1 MSSPDGLTGECRLTG
16 GTSAGRAAE
25 DEPGLVAR
33 ARVGDT
39 TALDELYRRHRD
51 YVYTLCLNLCGDR
64 EEAQDLL
71 QETFVRAWRGVS
83 KFAGR
88 STLSTWL
95 YRIAVNVAHD
105 ARQRRHSGRAP
116 APANSGGDQETV
128 DHVRAVLGR
137 LRPAHRAVLVL
148 RYSMSLSHQEIA
160 DCLKWSVSRAKVTL
174 HRAKRAFRDEYLRAT
189 DRDEVEA

>member
-1 MSSPDGLTGECRLTG
+1 MASPDGVTRELAVAAR
-16 GTSAGRAAE
+16 TSGRAAE

-33 ARVGDT
+33 ARAGDT

-105 ARQRRHSGRAP
+105 ARGRR
-116 APANSGGDQETV
+116 NSDRVPVPVNPSSDHETV

-174 HRAKRAFRDEYLRAT
+174 HRAKRAFKEEYVRAAGG
-189 DRDEVEA
+189 DEVEA

>member
-1 MSSPDGLTGECRLTG
+1 MTSPDGVTGELRLAG
-16 GTSAGRAAE
+16 GKSAGRPAE

-33 ARVGDT
+33 AREGDT

-64 EEAQDLL
+64 EEAHDLL
-71 QETFVRAWRGVS
+71 QETFVRAWRGLG

-88 STLSTWL
+88 STVSTWL

-105 ARQRRHSGRAP
+105 ASRRRCSGRVP
-116 APANSGGDQETV
+116 VPANPGGDQEMV
-128 DHVRAVLGR
+128 DHVRAVLAR

-160 DCLKWSVSRAKVTL
+160 GCLKWSVSRAKVTL
-174 HRAKRAFRDEYLRAT
+174 HRAKRAFREEYLRAA

>member
-1 MSSPDGLTGECRLTG
+1 MTSPDGLTGELGLTG
-16 GTSAGRAAE
+16 GSSPGRAAE

-33 ARVGDT
+33 ARAGDT

-71 QETFVRAWRGVS
+71 QETFVRAWRGLS

-105 ARQRRHSGRAP
+105 ASRRRKSSP
-116 APANSGGDQETV
+116 VPVPVNPGGDQETIEQ
-128 DHVRAVLGR
+128 VRAVLAR

-148 RYSMSLSHQEIA
+148 RYSMALSHQEIA

-174 HRAKRAFRDEYLRAT
+174 HRAKRAFKEEYLRAAGG
-189 DRDEVEA
+189 DEVEA